1 MIVPFW
7 PMVMTVPVVVPGVVA
22 VRVNAPA
29 TVPAR
34 SVTRATPLELVS
46 ADPDGGLNPP
56 VLSVVVKVTAT
67 FGAGRPLV
75 SLTSACTMP
84 GLVGEMVFVGFPDVS
99 VSVRVMLD
107 WPVGVV
113 GVDVSQPGSSGLR
126 LGSFTQVLPPPPPP
140 QPDRTAIAVTT
151 ASHFNRL
158 QSCATVT
165 ILVSLSEARGS
176 HPTDGLAGRRG
187 CRVRPPRSL
196 RADAGVLR
204 S

>member
-7 PMVMTVPVVVPGVVA
+7 PIVMTVPVVLPGVVA

-29 TVPAR
+29 TLPAR
-34 SVTRATPLELVS
+34 SVTRATPFESVS
-46 ADPDGGLNPP
+46 ADPDAGLKPP
-56 VLSVVVKVTAT
+56 VLSEVVKLTAT
-67 FGAGRPLV
+67 FGAGLPLV

-84 GLVGEMVFVGFPDVS
+84 GLVGEIVLVGFPDVS

-113 GVDVSQPGSSGLR
+113 GVDGQLGSSGLR
-126 LGSFTQVLPPPPPP
+126 VGSFTHVLSPPPPP

-151 ASHFNRL
+151 ANHFKRL
-158 QSCATVT
+158 PSRATVT
-165 ILVSLSEARGS
+165 ILVSLNEARVGR
-176 HPTDGLAGRRG
+176 HPTDSLVRRV

-196 RADAGVLR
+196 
-204 S
+204 